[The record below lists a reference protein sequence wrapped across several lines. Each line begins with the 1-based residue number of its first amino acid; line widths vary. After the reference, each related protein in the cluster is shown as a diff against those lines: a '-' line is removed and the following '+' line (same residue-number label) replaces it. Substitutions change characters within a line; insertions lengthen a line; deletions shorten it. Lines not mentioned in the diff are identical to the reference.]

1 MASHSRQIS
10 DPIHGVIKL
19 TPLEVE
25 IVGTR
30 AFQRLRN
37 VRQLGLAHYVY
48 PGADYSRFSH
58 SVGACHV
65 MGQIVEVLRDYAP
78 EHLTPHTI
86 QMYRIAALLHD
97 VGHYP
102 FSHATE
108 YAFKNYYSQTLF
120 GGGGATKP
128 IPYIMHESVT
138 GLIIRE
144 DSQISSTLKEGGI
157 DPKQVETTIRRSAPT
172 TYLSNLISSDLDA
185 DRIDYLL
192 RTAHHA
198 GLPYGEVDIDYL
210 LTQMRLDKDRRV
222 CITPRAIRAA
232 DHMLLCRYFDY
243 QQVSFHKAVQGFEWV
258 LKGCIGDLVEAKR
271 IDGSEENVER
281 MVRTG
286 TWSVFDDV
294 SLFNEIRWLR
304 ANSDSADVKLRAEC
318 VLERKPPVVLGQTEN
333 ILRQEELANEAQ
345 RKLYAKALKECSQK
359 FGIPESRMSLWDP
372 GPLTLTKIGGHVDVA
387 ALAKAKSEDKE
398 VAKSAQKDEDAL
410 EQAVRIL
417 NEETNAS
424 SPIQGERRSLM
435 SVLAD
440 HGARPMRIY
449 ALLSDDEKKNVGEM
463 KKFIKSE
470 TA

>member
-1 MASHSRQIS
+1 MTNDGARQIS

-25 IVGTR
+25 IIGTR

-37 VRQLGLAHYVY
+37 VKQLGLAHYVY

-65 MGQIVEVLRDYAP
+65 MGRIVDVLADYAA
-78 EHLTPHTI
+78 EHLTPKRR

-108 YAFKNYYSQTLF
+108 YAFKNHYSQTLF

-128 IPYIMHESVT
+128 VPYIMHESVT
-138 GLIIRE
+138 GLIIHE
-144 DSQISSTLKEGGI
+144 DGQIPDILKRADI
-157 DPKQVETTIRRSAPT
+157 DPKEVETTIRRSAPAA
-172 TYLSNLISSDLDA
+172 YLSNLISSDLDA

-198 GLPYGEVDIDYL
+198 GLPYGEVDVDYL

-222 CITPRAIRAA
+222 CITSRAIRAA

-258 LKGCIGDLVEAKR
+258 LKGCISDLVEAER
-271 IDGSEENVER
+271 IEGSEEAVKKL
-281 MVRTG
+281 VRTG
-286 TWSVFDDV
+286 AWAVFDDT
-294 SLFNEIRWLR
+294 SLLSEIRWLR
-304 ANSDSADVKLRAEC
+304 NNAKSPDARLRAEC
-318 VLERKPPVVLGQTEN
+318 VLDRKPPIVIAQDDKIV
-333 ILRQEELANEAQ
+333 RQEELADEAV
-345 RKLYAKALKECSQK
+345 RKLYVKAMKACAAKFE
-359 FGIPESRMSLWDP
+359 IPPSRMTLWDP
-372 GPLTLTKIGGHVDVA
+372 GPLTLTKIGGHVDVGVLATAKSDDKEATKA
-387 ALAKAKSEDKE
+387 ALKN
-398 VAKSAQKDEDAL
+398 EDAL
-410 EQAVRIL
+410 EQAVRIM
-417 NEETNAS
+417 NEETKTS
-424 SPIQGERRSLM
+424 TPIQSDKRSLM

-440 HGARPMRIY
+440 HGARPLRIY
-449 ALLSDDEKKNVGEM
+449 ALLSDDEKKSVAEM
-463 KKFIKSE
+463 KSFIQSE
-470 TA
+470 T